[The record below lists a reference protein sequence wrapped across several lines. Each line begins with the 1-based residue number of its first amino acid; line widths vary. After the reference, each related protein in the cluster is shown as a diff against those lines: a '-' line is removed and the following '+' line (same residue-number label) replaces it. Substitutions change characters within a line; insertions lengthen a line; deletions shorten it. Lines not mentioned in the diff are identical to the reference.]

1 MSTLLEMQTKL
12 GDLEAELGDLMP
24 KIPENLGDKISE
36 LESMLGDSKLKL
48 EALEGLPA
56 VQEDWEKQL
65 QEVCYILQT
74 RILDQSSSCFLI
86 KIQSPATV
94 LKKSRFL
101 NFGGFEGTFNKY
113 KQFCS

>member
-24 KIPENLGDKISE
+24 RIPENLGDKISE
-36 LESMLGDSKLKL
+36 LESMLEDSKLKL

-65 QEVCYILQT
+65 QEVSSNIITNIC
-74 RILDQSSSCFLI
+74 RIYFLY
-86 KIQSPATV
+86 
-94 LKKSRFL
+94 LL
-101 NFGGFEGTFNKY
+101 
-113 KQFCS
+113 